1 MDIDL
6 EVFVN
11 RSTAPDLNSGRQEI
25 EDILVLHL
33 ERGKDYFL
41 SVTGNYLPSCF
52 GSSIHTLC
60 QLREPIQDMPRETV
74 RELVSDLT
82 RCKEQEHLLP
92 ALGFS
97 LGLEEG
103 VPALFLLFGLIQ

>member
-11 RSTAPDLNSGRQEI
+11 RSTATELNAGRQQI

-52 GSSIHTLC
+52 GSSIQTLC
-60 QLREPIQDMPRETV
+60 QLRDPIQEMPLETI
-74 RELVSDLT
+74 RELVS
-82 RCKEQEHLLP
+82 
-92 ALGFS
+92 S
-97 LGLEEG
+97 L
-103 VPALFLLFGLIQ
+103 